1 MFCNRRTSLCF
12 TLAFTFAAAACQS
25 GDAPPSAERQ
35 SGGASGV
42 PLFDDLG
49 NHHLPITTSS
59 EQAQAYFDQGLRLE
73 YAFNHA
79 EAIRSY
85 EAALEADPDCA
96 MCWWGIALAAG
107 HNINAPLTEDGGRYA
122 YRAAGE
128 AQARA
133 GSVSAV
139 ERALITTIA
148 ARYGP
153 DPSAAGPALDS
164 AYAAAL
170 ADVAAAHPDNADVLT
185 LRGAAVMNLSPW
197 NYWDGDFGSRSPRA
211 NTPQAQRTLER
222 ALSLNPDHP
231 GACHYYIHL
240 VEAAFPDRA
249 IACADR
255 LAALMPGAGHIVHM
269 PGHIYIRVGRYADA
283 VTINE
288 HAVHSDE
295 TYISDVG
302 IPSLYTGAYYP
313 HNYHFMAF
321 AATMAGMSEKALEAA
336 RLVAPKVSVEIARD
350 VYWLQNA
357 VVLPQLTLLTFG
369 RWEAVLDEPSPPEE
383 LLQAT
388 MLAQYAR
395 GTALAAL
402 GRVAEARAVLA
413 EISEVASTVE
423 GEPAMNPIP
432 HISPHVLAG
441 EIALRTGDAAGAVA
455 HFQAATDIED
465 GLLYDEP
472 PLWYYPVRQSLGRAL
487 LEVGRA
493 REAEAA
499 YRKDLDKFP
508 RNGWSLFGLA
518 RSLEAQG
525 REAQAREV
533 WTEFEIAWGQAD
545 VELVASR
552 Y

>member
-1 MFCNRRTSLCF
+1 MFGNRRFPLLVS
-12 TLAFTFAAAACQS
+12 FALTVAVAACQAG
-25 GDAPPSAERQ
+25 GDAPAVERE
-35 SGGASGV
+35 SGGSAGV
-42 PLFDDLG
+42 ALYDDLG
-49 NHHLPITTSS
+49 DHHLPITTSS
-59 EQAQAYFDQGLRLE
+59 PEAQAYFDQGLRLE

-122 YRAAGE
+122 YRAAFE
-128 AQARA
+128 AQAHA
-133 GSVSAV
+133 GDVSAV
-139 ERALITTIA
+139 ERALITAVA

-153 DPSAAGPALDS
+153 DPAAAGPGLDS
-164 AYAAAL
+164 AYATAL
-170 ADVAAAHPDNADVLT
+170 ADAATAHSDNADVLT
-185 LRGAAVMNLSPW
+185 LRGAAIMNLSPW
-197 NYWDGDFGSRSPRA
+197 NYWDGDFGSRTPRA
-211 NTPQAQRTLER
+211 GTREAQRALEA
-222 ALSLNPDHP
+222 ALSLNPNHP

-240 VEAAFPDRA
+240 VEAAFPERA
-249 IACADR
+249 VECADR

-269 PGHIYIRVGRYADA
+269 SGHIYIRVGRYADA
-283 VTINE
+283 VTVNE

-321 AATMAGMSEKALEAA
+321 AATMAGMSAKALEAA

-369 RWEAVLDEPSPPEE
+369 RWQEVLDERLPPAE
-383 LLQAT
+383 LQQAS

-402 GRVAEARAVLA
+402 GRVDEAQAILEEITRAA
-413 EISEVASTVE
+413 ATVE

-432 HISPHVLAG
+432 HMSPHVLAG
-441 EIALRTGDAAGAVA
+441 EIALRTGDAAGAVT
-455 HFQAATDIED
+455 HFQAAAEIED
-465 GLLYDEP
+465 ALLYDEP

-487 LEVGRA
+487 LEAGRPS
-493 REAEAA
+493 EAEAA
-499 YRKDLDKFP
+499 YRRDLDKFP
-508 RNGWSLFGLA
+508 RNGWSLYGLA

-525 REAQAREV
+525 RNAEAREV
-533 WTEFEIAWGQAD
+533 RTDFESAWGQAD